1 MDGNQIS
8 EKLNQKRLN
17 FSILATACGT
27 SLGHVYN
34 VAYRNVTS
42 RPIATKIAKALGEPF
57 EAVFPDYA
65 AKDAAKRE
73 RAKQV
78 RELAKIV
85 NA

>member
-1 MDGNQIS
+1 MDGNQIA

-17 FSILATACGT
+17 FPILAAACGA
-27 SLGHVYN
+27 SVGHVYN

-65 AKDAAKRE
+65 AKDAAKHE
-73 RAKQV
+73 RAKWV